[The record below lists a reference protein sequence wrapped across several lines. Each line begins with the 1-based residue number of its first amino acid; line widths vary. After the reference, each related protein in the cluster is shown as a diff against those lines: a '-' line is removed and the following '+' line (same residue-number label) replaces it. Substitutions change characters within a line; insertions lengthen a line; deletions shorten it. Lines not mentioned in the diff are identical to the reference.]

1 MRPIPKFLR
10 GLERMFSGLG
20 LGGQLAIFLSL
31 AIAPIGAIA
40 IAQAMY
46 AGRENAQLVVDR
58 LIDQTRIA
66 ADEEREA
73 ITTAFGVAVGL
84 AAVLPLDPADA
95 RTCSAHLT
103 NLVEGDPRYVF
114 AGVLTA
120 AGEMHCASLPL
131 DGPLDYSEKEE
142 FLKLRQNDR
151 RRALVLPEALATGL
165 PVVSV
170 NHPVFRE
177 GQLVAFIKISLPI
190 SLLSTIAKA
199 TNEDAD
205 FHVGLLDNNGDVFVQ
220 DSADAASADW
230 GPAAIASAFNAE
242 DAFATR
248 TFQSRSNAGEM
259 RTYAITPV
267 FDTDVYALGSWRTGD
282 IRAEV
287 AERAILAMLFPAAML
302 AIALGVSYF
311 AVHRLA
317 LRHVFYLARIMR
329 AFEGGRRSVR
339 ASRLRDAPVEFAAL
353 GHAFDRMA
361 DTIERDEADLAHA
374 VEEKTTL
381 LKEVYH
387 RVKNNLQL
395 VISIMNM
402 QIRAA
407 KTSGEKEIIAR
418 LQDRVMGIAS
428 IHQRLYQANDLS
440 AVRCDELLTE
450 VARNLA
456 HSGAGAEGDI
466 RLSVDAE
473 PVVLGPDKAIPLALF
488 AAETIMNALKH
499 GASPADGGWINL
511 SLRRGSGSGLTL
523 AIVNLKP
530 ANGRDRDA
538 LDTSIGGQ
546 LISAFSRQLG
556 GEMAV
561 EDAEDTYRVTLTI
574 PDDDEETLE
583 PSEDEAGT
591 PG

>member
-1 MRPIPKFLR
+1 MRRIPELLR
-10 GLERMFSGLG
+10 RLERMFSGLG
-20 LGGQLAIFLSL
+20 LGGQLAIFLTL

-46 AGRENAQLVVDR
+46 AGRENAQLAVKA

-73 ITTAFGVAVGL
+73 ITTAFGVAAGL
-84 AAVLPLDPADA
+84 AAVLPLEPADA
-95 RTCSAHLT
+95 RVCSAHLAS
-103 NLVEGDPRYVF
+103 LVERDPRYVF
-114 AGVLTA
+114 AGVLTPE
-120 AGEMHCASLPL
+120 GQLHCASLPL
-131 DGPLDYSEKEE
+131 EGPLNYSNEAE
-142 FLKLRQNDR
+142 FLKLRQDDR
-151 RRALVLPEALATGL
+151 RRALVLPTALATRL

-177 GQLVAFIKISLPI
+177 GQLVAFIKLSLPI

-199 TNEDAD
+199 SNEDAD
-205 FHVGLLDNNGDVFVQ
+205 FHVGLLDDSGEVFVQ
-220 DSADAASADW
+220 DAADTTSADW
-230 GPAAIASAFNAE
+230 GPAAITSPLNAE

-248 TFQSRSNAGEM
+248 TFQSRSIAGEM

-267 FDTDVYALGSWRTGD
+267 FETDVYALGSWRSVD
-282 IRAEV
+282 IQKEV
-287 AERAILAMLFPAAML
+287 AERALLAMLFPAAML

-339 ASRLRDAPVEFAAL
+339 ASRLRDAPAELAAL
-353 GHAFDRMA
+353 GQAFDRMA
-361 DTIERDEADLAHA
+361 DTIERDEAELAHA

-407 KTSGEKEIIAR
+407 KTPGEKEIIAR
-418 LQDRVMGIAS
+418 LQDRVMGLAS
-428 IHQRLYQANDLS
+428 IHQRLYQASDLT

-450 VARNLA
+450 VAENLVNSA
-456 HSGAGAEGDI
+456 AAAQGVI
-466 RLSVDAE
+466 RLSIDAE
-473 PVVLGPDKAIPLALF
+473 PIVLGPDKAIPLALF
-488 AAETIMNALKH
+488 ATEIITNALKH
-499 GASPADGGWINL
+499 GASPAEGGWL
-511 SLRRGSGSGLTL
+511 ALALRRGSGRTLTL
-523 AIVNLKP
+523 TI
-530 ANGRDRDA
+530 ANSISAGLRDPDA
-538 LDTSIGGQ
+538 LDSSIGGQ
-546 LISAFSRQLG
+546 LVSAFTGQLN
-556 GEMAV
+556 GEMSV
-561 EDAEDTYRVTLTI
+561 DDAAGEYRVTLRFESGAGAAEDP
-574 PDDDEETLE
+574 PD
-583 PSEDEAGT
+583 ARAAQ
-591 PG
+591 